1 MPRCDPGRK
10 EGTTLSTGAKVENSR
25 MFAKHKT
32 ALACAQRSAKKR
44 RTQAIHATITNSR
57 KDFLHKEATKIADAF
72 GLICVGNGSGRWLEA
87 TNGKS
92 SADASTA
99 MSRDMLRYKALRAW
113 RRLWIPASS

>member
-25 MFAKHKT
+25 MFAKHET

-57 KDFLHKEATKIADAF
+57 KHFLHEERTKIAGAF
-72 GLICVGNGSGRWLEA
+72 GLICVNNVSGRFRRRTASRRLVPARRCLA
-87 TNGKS
+87 TCCGI
-92 SADASTA
+92 
-99 MSRDMLRYKALRAW
+99 RRLRAW